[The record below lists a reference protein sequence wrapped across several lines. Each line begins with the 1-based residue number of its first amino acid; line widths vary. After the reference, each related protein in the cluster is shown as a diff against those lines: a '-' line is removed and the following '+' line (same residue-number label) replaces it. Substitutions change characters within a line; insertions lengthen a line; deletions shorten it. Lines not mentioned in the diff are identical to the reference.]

1 MPANT
6 RAILDQLSLVDA
18 ERARR
23 AGNPSLAGAIRRVKA
38 YQQLRFAHT
47 YADLLDSARYAGAA
61 RYFLDDLYGP
71 GDFTQRDAQF
81 ARVVPAFVRVFPQ
94 EIVET
99 VYTLVRLHALSEQL
113 DSAMGAQL
121 ADEPIA
127 AMDYIRAWQ
136 TASEPAARARQLD
149 FTLSI
154 GNSLDRLTRKP
165 LLRHSLH
172 LMRGPAKAAGLEDLQ
187 QFLERGFDTFR
198 AMRGAT
204 EFLRIV
210 GERERAL
217 SDALFAATVPQDLAS
232 GMTPDPALACAL
244 GQLP

>member
-1 MPANT
+1 MPADT
-6 RAILDQLSLVDA
+6 RAILDQLSLVDD

-23 AGNPSLAGAIRRVKA
+23 ATDPSLAGAVRRVKA
-38 YQQLRFAHT
+38 YQQRRFAHT
-47 YADLLDSARYAGAA
+47 YVDLLDSARYAGAA

-71 GDFTQRDAQF
+71 DDFTQRDAQF
-81 ARVVPAFVRVFPQ
+81 ARVIPALVRLFPQ
-94 EIVET
+94 GLVET
-99 VYTLVRLHALSEQL
+99 VHMLVRLHALSEQL

-121 ADEPIA
+121 ADAPMAPI
-127 AMDYIRAWQ
+127 DYIRAWQ
-136 TASEPAARARQLD
+136 AASEPAARMRQIE
-149 FTLSI
+149 FTLAV
-154 GNSLDRLTRKP
+154 GTSLDRLTRKP

-172 LMRGPAKAAGLEDLQ
+172 LMRGPAKAAGLEELQ

-210 GERERAL
+210 DERERAL
-217 SDALFAATVPQDLAS
+217 ADALFAAEVPHEAATDAPVDRSLAH
-232 GMTPDPALACAL
+232 AL